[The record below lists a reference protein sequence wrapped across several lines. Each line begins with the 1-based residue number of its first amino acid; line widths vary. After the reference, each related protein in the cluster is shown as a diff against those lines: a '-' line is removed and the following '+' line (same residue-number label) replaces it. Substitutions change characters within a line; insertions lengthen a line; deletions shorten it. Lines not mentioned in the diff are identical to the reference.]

1 MANVDYQVTI
11 TMTTDTVTK
20 LVGGNYKLYG
30 FKALQST
37 QGGGLP
43 LVWYRTDTY
52 SANTNISWQALYQA
66 YTSSSAIVANRQIA
80 VGFSVD
86 TDLGQMLNVVG
97 GGIGTV
103 VSGGSE
109 SAISIRNTTAT
120 PFTCGISETIAGG
133 AKPICAFPLYG
144 NNVDDFTPVQKLM
157 LIFSTNQ
164 IKTGTAIDHIYSS
177 NSMLSFSSLVSYSSG
192 ILIDLTGAQQLAVNY
207 DINQGWSWGEYAW
220 AKSVPSGSNLASIL
234 IENGSSSAN

>member
-20 LVGGNYKLYG
+20 LVGGNYNLYG
-30 FKALQST
+30 FKAVQST

-52 SANTNISWQALYQA
+52 SASTNVSWQALYQA
-66 YTSSSAIVANRQIA
+66 YTSSSAIVANGQIE
-80 VGFSVD
+80 VGFSAD
-86 TDLGQMLNVVG
+86 IDLGQMLNVVG
-97 GGIGTV
+97 GGTGTV

-120 PFTCGISETIAGG
+120 PFTCGISETITGG

-144 NNVDDFTPVQKLM
+144 NNVDDFTPIQKLLLM
-157 LIFSTNQ
+157 FSTNQ
-164 IKTGTAIDHIYSS
+164 IKTGTSIDYIY
-177 NSMLSFSSLVSYSSG
+177 NSYSLLSYSSG
-192 ILIDLTGAQQLAVNY
+192 ILIDLTDAQQRAVNY
-207 DINQGWSWGEYAW
+207 DINQGWSWSGFAW
-220 AKSVPSGSNLASIL
+220 ATSVPSNSNLVPLL
-234 IENGSSSAN
+234 IENGSSRAD